1 MSTVSLNRDEMAGAE
16 NTGWMLLWR
25 IVSTVSLNRDDIAA
39 AEENCEHRLVKPGR
53 RYERG
58 ERDLGESAPTVN
70 GTISTD
76 CKRDDQHRLQTG
88 RNMSGG
94 DFGGRLDRVG
104 FWAGFSFV
112 FSFLCRFSFL
122 SCCFVC
128 WLAFAFGANS
138 ACYG

>member
-1 MSTVSLNRDEMAGAE
+1 VD
-16 NTGWMLLWR
+16 
-25 IVSTVSLNRDDIAA
+25 AA
-39 AEENCEHRLVKPGR
+39 VEGREHRLVKPGR

-58 ERDLGESAPTVN
+58 GRDLGESAPTVN

-94 DFGGRLDRVG
+94 DFGGRLDTVG

-112 FSFLCRFSFL
+112 SCFFVVSRSFLVA
-122 SCCFVC
+122 CFVC